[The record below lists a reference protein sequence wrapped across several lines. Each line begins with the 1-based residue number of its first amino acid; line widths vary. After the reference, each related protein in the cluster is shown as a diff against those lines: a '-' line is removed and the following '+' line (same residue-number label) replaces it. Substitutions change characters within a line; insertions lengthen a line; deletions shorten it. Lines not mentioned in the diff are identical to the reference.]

1 MAGRWPPSF
10 FEFLVHFF
18 YGVKFCQTCL
28 FSPANTVVVF
38 FLERLGEE
46 PDSGRARCEGLDA
59 CLPEPDDAPRAALS
73 SGSAPSRHAAPDP
86 PRQRLRPLTSPK
98 STLFKMQAAKAKAA
112 AKQAA
117 IKKKQGQP
125 HSPPLPRPSF
135 SRPACQP
142 SASRTWPVSSWWS
155 TPGVPSCGELVAD
168 RNELCIQPPLPLP
181 PRPSSRPSRPPP
193 PRRCPRRPRRWPP
206 GIAHL

>member
-1 MAGRWPPSF
+1 M
-10 FEFLVHFF
+10 
-18 YGVKFCQTCL
+18 
-28 FSPANTVVVF
+28 F
-38 FLERLGEE
+38 FLERLDEG

-125 HSPPLPRPSF
+125 HSPPPP
-135 SRPACQP
+135 PAFFL
-142 SASRTWPVSSWWS
+142 SAGLSAISLAHMA
-155 TPGVPSCGELVAD
+155 GLELVVHT
-168 RNELCIQPPLPLP
+168 
-181 PRPSSRPSRPPP
+181 
-193 PRRCPRRPRRWPP
+193 RRAIVWRTC
-206 GIAHL
+206 G